1 MGRVRDAR
9 SRYEQIIK
17 ALADKYPSQNL
28 LLVTHGEGVGVSVS
42 AFKEDTNVIEV
53 DYCAYSELTR
63 QVSLKNESFSAGNF
77 KVLTESGQTG
87 VTYIAE

>member
-1 MGRVRDAR
+1 MA
-9 SRYEQIIK
+9 
-17 ALADKYPSQNL
+17 
-28 LLVTHGEGVGVSVS
+28 GEGVGVSVS